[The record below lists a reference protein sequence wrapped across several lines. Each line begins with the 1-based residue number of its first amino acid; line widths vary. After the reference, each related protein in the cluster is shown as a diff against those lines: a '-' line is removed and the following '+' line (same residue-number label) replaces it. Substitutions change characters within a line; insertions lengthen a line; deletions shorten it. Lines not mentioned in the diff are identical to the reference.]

1 MFGHIGWRIFV
12 DWQLMKNWRK
22 AGLHDAGRPGRL
34 ASVHMIEETPAAGC
48 AIRINHTVE
57 SAQCI
62 RRTRD
67 VGNFKSSTLVDT
79 EQGKRRE
86 ATS

>member
-1 MFGHIGWRIFV
+1 
-12 DWQLMKNWRK
+12 MKNWRK
-22 AGLHDAGRPGRL
+22 AGLQGAGRPVRL
-34 ASVHMIEETPAAGC
+34 VRIHMIEETPAAGC
-48 AIRINHTVE
+48 AVRINHTVE
-57 SAQCI
+57 HAQRF